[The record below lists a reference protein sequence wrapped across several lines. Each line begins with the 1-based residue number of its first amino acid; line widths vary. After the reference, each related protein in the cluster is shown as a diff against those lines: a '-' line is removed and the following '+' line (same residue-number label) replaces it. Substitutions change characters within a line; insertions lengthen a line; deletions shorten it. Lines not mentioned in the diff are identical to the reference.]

1 MSTHRNIDKICIVI
15 LVLTLLV
22 TVVFMNGEKLGIEVI
37 PDEDAENYTGTAYFT
52 ANDLDGTWS
61 DNAYTTYITLSG
73 DTAQIKGNGAYAY
86 DGGVVITNGGW
97 YVLSGTLT
105 DGSITV
111 KA

>member
-86 DGGVVITNGGW
+86 RRPGGQGVPDAG
-97 YVLSGTLT
+97 
-105 DGSITV
+105 
-111 KA
+111 